1 MITCWRLLGLIE
13 VIEGFGRDRPGWYS
27 AHGKCSDV
35 WVIVVFFAETLPDL
49 YGLTAKA
56 KPMRCGCMPSL
67 VGGQACPSVL
77 LF

>member
-1 MITCWRLLGLIE
+1 MITCWRFLGLIE
-13 VIEGFGRDRPGWYS
+13 VVEGFGRDRQAGIALMINVLMYRWS
-27 AHGKCSDV
+27 FRFLQKFV
-35 WVIVVFFAETLPDL
+35 PDL
-49 YGLTAKA
+49 YGLTA